1 MTNINNA
8 RSQLGGEVSSMGWAG
23 LDYLWNATSTH
34 TFNLPPPLP
43 PCAWHL
49 PLICLT
55 NLQHSLGNTSKVL
68 NVMSHLVDY
77 LTISWNICVGE
88 NTLSSKLV
96 TIQTILE
103 RYNLYQILCLTFM
116 ASCRGKVLL
125 P

>member
-1 MTNINNA
+1 
-8 RSQLGGEVSSMGWAG
+8 MGRAG

-34 TFNLPPPLP
+34 TFNLPSLH
-43 PCAWHL
+43 AVWHL

-116 ASCRGKVLL
+116 ASCWGKILL